1 MLFIFASFL
10 LELFFLPP
18 HCNLK
23 TKSGIKSHGAL
34 PDVNHCFC
42 PLLSTMSM
50 KDWLVILLT
59 VNLHK
64 LKIWTSH
71 KEKWPASVS
80 LATFT
85 ISLFSSLANFGNYIC
100 ITTVGKFPV
109 WRILKTL
116 IHWQILKCLTYQLW
130 ITCPKFCSII
140 SHGHHHPH
148 APYQIHPHTH
158 LPFSVHVNW
167 PWSNRRE
174 ILNIPY
180 SPPVN
185 IS

>member
-100 ITTVGKFPV
+100 ITTVDKFPV
-109 WRILKTL
+109 WRILKTFNSL
-116 IHWQILKCLTYQLW
+116 ANFKMFDLSIINYLSKILLYHLSWSPSPPCSLPNSPPHTRAF
-130 ITCPKFCSII
+130 FCSC
-140 SHGHHHPH
+140 
-148 APYQIHPHTH
+148 QLT
-158 LPFSVHVNW
+158 LVK
-167 PWSNRRE
+167 
-174 ILNIPY
+174 
-180 SPPVN
+180 
-185 IS
+185 